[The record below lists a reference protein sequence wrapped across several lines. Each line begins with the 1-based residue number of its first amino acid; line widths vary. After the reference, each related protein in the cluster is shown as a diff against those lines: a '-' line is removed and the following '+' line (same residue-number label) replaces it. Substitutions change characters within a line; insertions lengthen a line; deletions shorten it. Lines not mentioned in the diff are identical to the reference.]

1 MNASALID
9 TQRNDWN
16 AAEVDAQQRGEAG
29 TIGVS
34 RTARSCPTV
43 GTDWMDEGPPFAN
56 IEW

>member
-9 TQRNDWN
+9 NQRNDWN

-29 TIGVS
+29 PISVS
-34 RTARSCPTV
+34 RTARSCPAV

-56 IEW
+56 VEW